1 MLQEKTDGSMQ
12 GRLFGL
18 LNTMYAGFLPMG
30 MAIFGPLADRI
41 PLEWIMIFF
50 R

>member
-18 LNTMYAGFLPMG
+18 LNTMYAG
-30 MAIFGPLADRI
+30 IFADGHGDIRTI
-41 PLEWIMIFF
+41 GRQDSTGVDHDFF
-50 R
+50 

>member
-1 MLQEKTDGSMQ
+1 MD
-12 GRLFGL
+12 RCR
-18 LNTMYAGFLPMG
+18 AGYSACSIQCMRVFLPMG

-41 PLEWIMIFF
+41 PLEWIMTFF